1 MYLLGLNCSFNASNH
16 DPSACLMKD
25 GKIIGAIEEERLNR
39 VKTSLGYFPYKSIN
53 SLLKNAN
60 IDISKI
66 SYVIST
72 GDTHKDIKKLNRV

>member
-25 GKIIGAIEEERLNR
+25 GKIIDCNR
-39 VKTSLGYFPYKSIN
+39 RGEIKQVKHLQGYFPYKSIN

-72 GDTHKDIKKLNRV
+72 GDTHKDIKKN